1 MIRKLLSKI
10 KSLVKKY
17 WWIAAIWYT
26 IKIVTYITIILWL
39 TSCENTYK
47 PNKNYRYTFSGMSHK
62 DNIGRKIYGSH
73 HFILDEK
80 IKDMESFKECYV
92 NYLQWSGLDKDGNYK
107 KNFYEDRKNVYFT
120 LEDEVWGRV
129 TVSDADLCN

>member
-1 MIRKLLSKI
+1 MIKKI
-10 KSLVKKY
+10 KTFLEKN
-17 WWIAAIWYT
+17 WIITT
-26 IKIVTYITIILWL
+26 ILYLLIILL
-39 TSCENTYK
+39 ITSCENTYK

-107 KNFYEDRKNVYFT
+107 KNFYDDRKNVYFT

>member
-107 KNFYEDRKNVYFT
+107 KNFYDDRKNVYFT